1 MSKWDFYYEFISFAQ
16 RFSDMF
22 EDISL
27 RHRKDTLQGGSW
39 EPPVDAFES
48 ENEIIVEAEIPGTT
62 QKNIEIRL
70 EDNILII
77 KGVRNMDE
85 NAMQGNFYRMER
97 MYGNFIRT
105 FTLPDLVDKDN
116 ISASYKNG
124 VLIIRMPK
132 RKKDSITIEV
142 K

>member
-1 MSKWDFYYEFISFAQ
+1 MSKWDFYYEFVSFAQ
-16 RFSDMF
+16 RFADMF
-22 EDISL
+22 DDISL
-27 RHRKDTLQGGSW
+27 RNKRDSIQNGSW

-48 ENEIIVEAEIPGTT
+48 DDEIIVEAEIPGTT

-70 EDNILII
+70 EENVLII
-77 KGVRNMDE
+77 KGMRNMDE
-85 NAMQGNFYRMER
+85 NALQGNFYRMER

-105 FTLPDLVDKDN
+105 FTLPDLVDKDR
-116 ISASYKNG
+116 ISATYKNG
-124 VLIIRMPK
+124 VLTIRMPK